1 MNTSDFNSFRQNMRY
16 PSMANSSTSSL
27 GLTVDNDVIELRKE
41 VLKLRHQ
48 NQELEKHSFVRDVQL
63 DTLQYVFPL
72 SSNSH

>member
-1 MNTSDFNSFRQNMRY
+1 MRY

-41 VLKLRHQ
+41 VLKLHRQ

-63 DTLQYVFPL
+63 DMLQYVFPL